1 MILLLGGTAETAALA
16 GALAAAGYRVLVS
29 TATEIPLELGDMAG
43 VTRRWGPLDEQGM
56 VRVIMGYGIRAV
68 VDCTHPYAERV
79 RATARAAAEAAGI
92 PYLTLVRP
100 EGISD
105 DGDVVFAD
113 DHREAAEKAFSFG
126 RPVLLT
132 TGSRNLEPYVQA
144 SGETGVALVVRVLP
158 EDASLK
164 ACAEAGI
171 LPRNVVTGRGP
182 FSVEENRRVIREFGI
197 GVLVTKDGGE
207 AGGVREK
214 VEAAGAEGCR
224 IVALRRPPRPA
235 HGVFESPRELIEAV
249 KAKVPRE

>member
-1 MILLLGGTAETAALA
+1 MILLLGGTAETGALA

-29 TATEIPLELGDMAG
+29 TATEIPLECGHMAG
-43 VTRRWGPLDEQGM
+43 VTRRSGPLDEQGM
-56 VRVIMGYGIRAV
+56 ARVIMEYGIRAV
-68 VDCTHPYAERV
+68 VDCTHPYAEGAG
-79 RATARAAAEAAGI
+79 ATARAAAAAADI
-92 PYLTLVRP
+92 PYFTLIRP
-100 EGISD
+100 AGISD

-197 GVLVTKDGGE
+197 GVLVTKDGGA

-214 VEAAGAEGCR
+214 VEAAEAEGCR
-224 IVALRRPPRPA
+224 IVALRRPLRPA
-235 HGVFESPRELIEAV
+235 HGVFEGPSELVEAV